1 MNYYKVFLNV
11 IAISNSFLSNLSQRW
26 TLVSLA
32 ISRSWGG
39 GGGGGGLD
47 EILIFPFFLRNE
59 ERKILGM
66 EETKFKTDHSQ
77 HGND

>member
-1 MNYYKVFLNV
+1 MYYKVFLNV

-39 GGGGGGLD
+39 GGGLD

-59 ERKILGM
+59 ERNILGM
-66 EETKFKTDHSQ
+66 EEAKFKTDHSQ